1 MKERKQFSTGAR
13 WEPVVGYS
21 RAIRVGD
28 IIEVSGTCAVD
39 ENGGPYAIGDAYRQT
54 KKIIEIISKSIESLG
69 GSIEDVVRT
78 RMFVTDIGNWEMVGK
93 AHGETFHAIRPVTTM
108 IEVSKLISPE
118 YLVEIEATAIV
129 KE

>member
-1 MKERKQFSTGAR
+1 MKDRKLYSSGAK

-39 ENGGPYAIGDAYRQT
+39 ENGGPYATGDAYRQT
-54 KKIIEIISKSIESLG
+54 KRIIDIISKAIESLG
-69 GSIEDVVRT
+69 GRIDDVVRT
-78 RMFVTDIGNWEMVGK
+78 RIYVTDISNWEMVGK
-93 AHGETFHAIRPVTTM
+93 AHGETFHDIRPVTTM

-118 YLVEIEATAIV
+118 YLVEIEATAII
-129 KE
+129 KG